1 MGLGAIPSSPHRIQ
15 WLLIQEALFA
25 FQNLFDIID
34 FNELKS
40 GAFWVSSET
49 RLSVFSLSFGRG
61 LLLSSSARHLS
72 LCQVAKP
79 NVQFILDSYQFI

>member
-40 GAFWVSSET
+40 G
-49 RLSVFSLSFGRG
+49 G
-61 LLLSSSARHLS
+61 LG
-72 LCQVAKP
+72 
-79 NVQFILDSYQFI
+79 